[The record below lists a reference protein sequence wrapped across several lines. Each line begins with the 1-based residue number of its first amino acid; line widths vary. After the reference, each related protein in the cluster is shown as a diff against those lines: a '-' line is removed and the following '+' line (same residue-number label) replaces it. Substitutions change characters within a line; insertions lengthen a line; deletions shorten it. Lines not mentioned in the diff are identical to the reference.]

1 MRKHFSVAKF
11 PEVSS
16 DTCIECD
23 VTDDVISRDVVYHV
37 MHVWNFLGLGLRV
50 YKELYCLWCM
60 LTCLLT
66 AYLLTVLTALRADAL
81 ILPVVYANKRY

>member
-1 MRKHFSVAKF
+1 MLTFQLVRKHVSVAKF

-60 LTCLLT
+60 LTCLLAI
-66 AYLLTVLTALRADAL
+66 AYLLLYCLLFLRL
-81 ILPVVYANKRY
+81 YVPML